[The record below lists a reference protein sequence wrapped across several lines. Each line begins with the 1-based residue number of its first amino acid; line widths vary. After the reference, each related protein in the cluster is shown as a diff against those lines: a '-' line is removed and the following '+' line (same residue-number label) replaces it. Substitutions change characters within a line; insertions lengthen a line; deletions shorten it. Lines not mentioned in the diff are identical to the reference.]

1 MVRPRRAR
9 GHAGTVTERL
19 NAEVQKAARDET
31 VIKKLTDNGTLI
43 ATSSSQ
49 EMGVLMRNEA
59 KEMAVL
65 IKELGLQ
72 VNK

>member
-1 MVRPRRAR
+1 MPAAVV
-9 GHAGTVTERL
+9 GRL
-19 NAEVQKAARDET
+19 NAEVQKAAREET

-49 EMGVLMRNEA
+49 EMAAMMRNEA
-59 KEMAVL
+59 KDMAAL

-72 VNK
+72 VK

>member
-1 MVRPRRAR
+1 M
-9 GHAGTVTERL
+9 TERL
-19 NAEVQKAARDET
+19 NTEVQRAARDET

-49 EMGVLMRNEA
+49 EMAVLMRNEA

>member
-1 MVRPRRAR
+1 M
-9 GHAGTVTERL
+9 TERL
-19 NAEVQKAARDET
+19 NAEVRKAARDDT

-49 EMGVLMRNEA
+49 EMAVLMRNEA

-65 IKELGLQ
+65 IKELGLH